1 MPLSSQ
7 PSRQRYLLR
16 CFGYWR
22 PYRWKVIAT
31 FVFVLLV
38 TGLSVIIPQ
47 IIRWIVDE
55 GITGPDASL
64 LLWSVLALLG
74 ITLIKGILTYFQ
86 HRWLEISSQGVAY
99 DVRNQLHLKLTELSF
114 AYHDRTE
121 AGQLLSRA
129 LQDVERIRFL
139 TGRATLRVVEA
150 ILLFVATAII
160 LFTMN
165 AGLALLVALTLPLIA
180 WRALYFGRRYR
191 PLSVEI
197 QDQLGVLTTRLEQNL
212 RGSRVVKS
220 FAQEEP
226 EVERFREQNEHW
238 FDLSALS
245 IRLAAVN
252 MPMLDFIANIGMVLI
267 IGYGGWLVIGNSLS
281 LGELVAFTTYLAQLT
296 QPVRRLGIVLPAMA
310 MASSGAERVFEIIDT
325 PAEVKDAPGATPLGR
340 VKGHV
345 RFEDVY
351 FAYPNR
357 KRTLENINFSV
368 EQGNV
373 VALLGATG
381 AGKSTVVNLL
391 ARFYDP
397 SSGRILVDGQDI
409 REVTVASL
417 RQQIGMVLQET
428 ILFVASVRDNIS
440 FGRPD
445 ASEEEIIAAAKAA
458 QVHDFIINQLV
469 DGYDTRVGERGATLS
484 GGQKQRIAIARAL
497 LTNPRILILDDATAS
512 VDSETERLIQRA
524 LDNLMEGRTTFVIAH
539 RLSTVRQADLI
550 LVLEKGRIIVKGN
563 HRELM
568 DTSPLYAEVY
578 RQQLSREPGEL
589 GV

>member
-550 LVLEKGRIIVKGN
+550 LVLEKGRIIAKGN

>member
-74 ITLIKGILTYFQ
+74 ITLFKGILTYFQ

-340 VKGHV
+340 VQGDV
-345 RFEDVY
+345 SFEEVY

-357 KRTLENINFSV
+357 KRTLEDINFSV
-368 EQGNV
+368 EPGNV

-550 LVLEKGRIIVKGN
+550 LVLEKGRIIAKGN